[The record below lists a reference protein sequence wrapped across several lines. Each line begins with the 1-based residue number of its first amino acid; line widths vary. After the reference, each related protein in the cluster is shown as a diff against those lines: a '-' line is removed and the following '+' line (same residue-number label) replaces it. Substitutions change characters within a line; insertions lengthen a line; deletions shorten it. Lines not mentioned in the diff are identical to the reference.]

1 MPTPT
6 VEGDIV
12 LGTAAAGVMLRNDN
26 HLPIASTTSGTYWA
40 WVEDFNPIP
49 PVDMATND
57 KPIVYDYGS
66 RAGGDIPIMRRY
78 QFEFYAEW
86 ATSAGLADLLAD
98 LTALSVPLQSGTT
111 EMSFMFAGIVWTL
124 AGRYEP
130 ISMARTELALSK
142 KIGVFLVRFRATD
155 PVLRG
160 AGAQT
165 II

>member
-1 MPTPT
+1 M
-6 VEGDIV
+6 

-26 HLPIASTTSGTYWA
+26 HLPIGSTTSGVYWA

-49 PVDMATND
+49 PVEMSTND
-57 KPIVYDYGS
+57 KPIVYDLGS
-66 RAGGDIPIMRRY
+66 RAGGDIPTIRRY

-86 ATSAGLADLLAD
+86 ATNAGLAALLAA
-98 LTALSVPLQSGTT
+98 LSALSVPLQSGTT
-111 EMSFMFAGIVWTL
+111 QLQFRFAGIAWTM

-160 AGAQT
+160 GGAQT